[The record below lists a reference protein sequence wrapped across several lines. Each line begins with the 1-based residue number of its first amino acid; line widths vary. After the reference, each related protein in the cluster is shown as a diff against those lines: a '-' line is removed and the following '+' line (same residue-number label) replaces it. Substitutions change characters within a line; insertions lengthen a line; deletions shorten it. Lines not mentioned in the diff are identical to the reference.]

1 MFYCWG
7 ILGCYHIKV
16 LVSGSISRLSEI
28 YNRAKFTDA
37 TRYMD
42 IVTCF
47 VLCLIKVI
55 VFQFRHLSTTS
66 ECLFSL
72 VNGDDMFTT
81 FSATVTEDIVVW
93 YFSRIYLYLFI
104 SLFIYAV
111 LNLFIAVI
119 LDTYETIKVS
129 VISEKLKL

>member
-1 MFYCWG
+1 
-7 ILGCYHIKV
+7 
-16 LVSGSISRLSEI
+16 
-28 YNRAKFTDA
+28 
-37 TRYMD
+37 MD

-129 VISEKLKL
+129 VISEKLKLLLCTECLLHDKGIERQRALIGFSEFIAWLFS

>member
-1 MFYCWG
+1 
-7 ILGCYHIKV
+7 
-16 LVSGSISRLSEI
+16 
-28 YNRAKFTDA
+28 
-37 TRYMD
+37 MD

-47 VLCLIKVI
+47 VLCLIKVT

>member
-1 MFYCWG
+1 
-7 ILGCYHIKV
+7 
-16 LVSGSISRLSEI
+16 
-28 YNRAKFTDA
+28 
-37 TRYMD
+37 MD